1 MGLIQFKLR
10 SGALQKVIQKRMISI
25 SELSRLSGVSRPALY
40 SLINENVNYVRIS
53 TCRKV
58 AEALK
63 VDVDTL
69 FEVASDTAT
78 EEVKGCYGLSIT
90 GVLSI

>member
-10 SGALQKVIQKRMISI
+10 SGALQKVIQKRMVSI

-78 EEVKGCYGLSIT
+78 EEVK
-90 GVLSI
+90 

>member
-10 SGALQKVIQKRMISI
+10 SGALQKIIQKRMISI

-40 SLINENVNYVRIS
+40 SLINENVNYVRNS

-69 FEVASDTAT
+69 FEVASATAT
-78 EEVKGCYGLSIT
+78 EDDK
-90 GVLSI
+90 